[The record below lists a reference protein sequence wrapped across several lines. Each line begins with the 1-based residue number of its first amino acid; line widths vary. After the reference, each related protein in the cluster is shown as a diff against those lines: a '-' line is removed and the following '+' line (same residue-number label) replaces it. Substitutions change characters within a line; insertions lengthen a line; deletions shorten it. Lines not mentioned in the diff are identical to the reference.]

1 MEIRRS
7 NTDDINEILN
17 IFEIAKQYMIEH
29 GNNRQW
35 NKKYPGLD
43 SILDDINNDNSY
55 VITSNNEIVG
65 VFTFIIGEE
74 ENYKNIINGSW
85 HKNIP
90 YGTIH
95 RLASSSKK
103 KGIAKACFDF
113 CTSKIDYVRIDT
125 HKDNT
130 IMQQAII
137 NYGFKECGN
146 IFVEDGSAR
155 IAYDWFKD

>member
-17 IFEIAKQYMIEH
+17 IFEVAKQYMIEH

-35 NKKYPGLD
+35 NKKYPGID
-43 SILDDINNDNSY
+43 SILDDINNNNSY

-85 HKNIP
+85 RKT
-90 YGTIH
+90 YLMGQ
-95 RLASSSKK
+95 
-103 KGIAKACFDF
+103 F
-113 CTSKIDYVRIDT
+113 ID
-125 HKDNT
+125 
-130 IMQQAII
+130 
-137 NYGFKECGN
+137 
-146 IFVEDGSAR
+146 
-155 IAYDWFKD
+155 